1 MNNNF
6 LSLFFT
12 RIENIMTLHDM
23 TIKYCENEIDSN
35 VNIEYLLFISSI
47 YRTFSI
53 YNNLGSTYE

>member
-1 MNNNF
+1 
-6 LSLFFT
+6 
-12 RIENIMTLHDM
+12 MTLHDM